1 MAINSLQHVPDNG
14 LLKIALALTEGPG
27 RLHLCSAH
35 PRTVVW
41 FLESSLQ
48 AASLSYSSVLVSLK
62 ATPPL
67 RSADPCPLCTYALL
81 LLSTV
86 DSDSTLSSSLL
97 KLLSRFRLCQLSAWL
112 IQLSAWLMAASGC
125 ATSHLLDR
133 WVVHGMCLLYTCATD
148 KHTSGNV
155 IGL

>member
-1 MAINSLQHVPDNG
+1 MATNSLQHEPDNG
-14 LLKIALALTEGPG
+14 PLTVALALAEGPG

-41 FLESSLQ
+41 FLKFSLQ
-48 AASLSYSSVLVSLK
+48 AASLSYSSVLVPLK

-67 RSADPCPLCTYALL
+67 RSADLCPLCIYALL

-97 KLLSRFRLCQLSAWL
+97 KLLSRFRLCQLSAWP
-112 IQLSAWLMAASGC
+112 IQLSAWLMAVSGC
-125 ATSHLLDR
+125 ATHIC
-133 WVVHGMCLLYTCATD
+133 WTD
-148 KHTSGNV
+148 
-155 IGL
+155 GLCMECVFSIHEPLINTPQEIL